1 MGNPVPFYEMDVRTL
16 ATAIAQGEMNTMDLA
31 RESLARISSIEDRVQ
46 AWSILDE
53 GEVLRQAE
61 TLSAE
66 LDAGKLRGPLHG
78 VPVGVKEEFHVKGMP
93 TRMRGL
99 GELVPELED
108 ATVVSRLRQ
117 AGAIIMGKTHM
128 PVLGSV
134 PPTRNPWNLEHNPGG
149 SSSGSGAA
157 VAARMVQV
165 ALGEQTAGSTIRPA
179 AYCGVDGFKPTYGR
193 VSRFGCYTITWSVD
207 HVGIIGLNVEDIAL
221 VLSVIAG
228 PDPRDP
234 TTIPDPAPPASL
246 NYENMSPP
254 RIGIVRNFLPE
265 IVEESMQ
272 YAVENSATRL
282 EKGGA
287 ELIDVMLPE
296 EFKLAGYVYRII
308 SGAEG
313 ATFNSHRLA
322 EGMSSGGFASNTD
335 RRAGALI
342 PVTYFLQASR
352 IRSWLYEMLL
362 GSFQGLDALLMPAT
376 PGPAPKGNNS
386 GDTSLQSPWSLLGYP
401 ALSIN
406 GGLSPEG
413 LPLGLQFVASPKND
427 FQLLRV
433 GAWCERVL
441 GRLPV
446 PPFIAS

>member
-16 ATAIAQGEMNTMDLA
+16 AQAIAQGEMKTMDLVS
-31 RESLARISSIEDRVQ
+31 ESLARIAAIEDQVQ

-53 GEVLRQAE
+53 EEVLRQAKII
-61 TLSAE
+61 SAE
-66 LDAGKLRGPLHG
+66 ADAGKLRGPLHG
-78 VPVGVKEEFHVKGMP
+78 IPVGVKEEFHVKGMP
-93 TRMRGL
+93 TRMRGEA
-99 GELVPELED
+99 ELTPEPED
-108 ATVVSRLRQ
+108 ATVVSRLRE

-128 PVLGSV
+128 PVLGLT

-221 VLSVIAG
+221 VFSVIAG

-234 TTIPDPAPPASL
+234 TTIPEPAPSAL
-246 NYENMSPP
+246 LDYENMAPP

-272 YAVENSATRL
+272 RAVDDSAHRL
-282 EKGGA
+282 EKAGA
-287 ELIDVMLPE
+287 RLTDVMLPE
-296 EFKLAGYVYRII
+296 EFKLAGYAYRII

-352 IRSWLYEMLL
+352 IRSWLYSMLL
-362 GSFQGLDALLMPAT
+362 GSFRGFDALLMPAT
-376 PGPAPKGNNS
+376 PGPAPKGANS

-401 ALSIN
+401 ALAIN

-413 LPLGLQFVASPKND
+413 LPLGLQFVAPPKDD
-427 FQLLRV
+427 FHLLQV

-446 PPFIAS
+446 PPLVAN